1 MAPTREH
8 FLEAINTVL
17 SPAPFKVLMG
27 IQGLSWRLMEHGKVT
42 TASGD
47 FTFDDFVYVRDNFKD
62 VQKKLDAQ
70 WRDQAS
76 DKVAGKHEWIPTN
89 MIPYM
94 VSNVKNK
101 AGQWRAA
108 MDLLRSP
115 TQYIV
120 YTPGA
125 NNPHYVMGHP
135 LSEFL
140 DLNGHVGALYHKN
153 DPSPRIKNMGPWH
166 DGLREILM
174 THLNL
179 ANGNENFIGYFKDL
193 ISYVQNT
200 VWVGSSNIP
209 IDIQKAIPCDYYM
222 DSACTQLWGANLHE
236 MVGKLNAGCQDWF
249 TLLSRNAEI
258 LANHY

>member
-17 SPAPFKVLMG
+17 SPTPHKVLMG

-47 FTFDDFVYVRDNFKD
+47 FTLTDFVYVRDNFKD
-62 VQKKLDAQ
+62 VQKKLDSQ
-70 WRDQAS
+70 WRDQSS

-101 AGQWRAA
+101 PGQWRAA

-115 TQYIV
+115 TQFIV
-120 YTPGA
+120 YKPAA
-125 NNPHYVMGHP
+125 NNPSYVMGHP

-140 DLNGHVGALYHKN
+140 DLHGHVGALYHKS
-153 DPSPRIKNMGPWH
+153 DPSCRIKNMGPWH
-166 DGLREILM
+166 DGLREILT

-179 ANGNENFIGYFKDL
+179 ANGKENFIGYFPDL
-193 ISYVQNT
+193 VSYVQNT
-200 VWVGSSNIP
+200 VWDGGSNIP
-209 IDIQKAIPCDYYM
+209 ADLQKAIPCDYYM
-222 DSACTQLWGANLHE
+222 DSACTQSWGANLYE
-236 MVGKLNAGCQDWF
+236 MAQKLNAGYLDWAA
-249 TLLSRNAEI
+249 LLCRNAEI
-258 LANHY
+258 LATHY